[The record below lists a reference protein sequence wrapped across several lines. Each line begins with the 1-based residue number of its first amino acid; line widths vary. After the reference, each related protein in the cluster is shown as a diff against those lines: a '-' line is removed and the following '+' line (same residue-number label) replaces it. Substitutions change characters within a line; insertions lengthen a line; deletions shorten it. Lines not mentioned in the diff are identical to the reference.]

1 MGVSSGWHGKGRGR
15 HRLPCKAVPE
25 DGLTDG
31 WSRGLDLLADVYI
44 GIILSSLNLP
54 PSLLYFKN
62 RGDSISQVTLLQAAA
77 YVCQFCALS
86 VK

>member
-1 MGVSSGWHGKGRGR
+1 MLLEEVTQCHSS
-15 HRLPCKAVPE
+15 
-25 DGLTDG
+25 
-31 WSRGLDLLADVYI
+31 
-44 GIILSSLNLP
+44 
-54 PSLLYFKN
+54 SLLYFKD

>member
-1 MGVSSGWHGKGRGR
+1 MVLWGDLQEGFYWVSLELQWKAWEGREEESPMFLEEAIQC
-15 HRLPCKAVPE
+15 H
-25 DGLTDG
+25 
-31 WSRGLDLLADVYI
+31 
-44 GIILSSLNLP
+44 SS
-54 PSLLYFKN
+54 SLLYFKD

>member
-1 MGVSSGWHGKGRGR
+1 MSLDPEWKAWEGEGES
-15 HRLPCKAVPE
+15 PCVPRKAIPA
-25 DGLTDG
+25 DGTE
-31 WSRGLDLLADVYI
+31 GLDLLADVYI
-44 GIILSSLNLP
+44 GIILSSLNLS